1 METNTRPLLNSVIS
15 NDLEWLGKIFNDM
28 KRRAVSLRQLS
39 FLFTFIFAVLLRFCS
54 FFSLDC
60 LFTPA
65 GTAFT
70 YRWTFRWSGLHHAH
84 RFIVWFVFRS
94 NFCLIPRSRLSW
106 HLDGDL
112 RWHIVDP
119 PLVVQH
125 FDVKP
130 MCCKIASTDLPCAD
144 YIMLSQDVCP
154 SVRLPHAGIEPER
167 LNISS
172 HLFNL
177 QVATPFWFFTYQT
190 LWQYSDGDPATGASN
205 AGGIKIVIFD

>member
-144 YIMLSQDVCP
+144 YYAVARCL

-177 QVATPFWFFTYQT
+177 QVATPFWFFLHTK
-190 LWQYSDGDPATGASN
+190 LCGSIRTGTQQRGRRMQA
-205 AGGIKIVIFD
+205 V

>member
-15 NDLEWLGKIFNDM
+15 NDWVTWQNIQWYEASRG
-28 KRRAVSLRQLS
+28 LS
-39 FLFTFIFAVLLRFCS
+39 ATAELLIHIIFAVLLRFCS

-144 YIMLSQDVCP
+144 YYAVARCL
-154 SVRLPHAGIEPER
+154 SVRPSTARRHRARTAKHIL
-167 LNISS
+167 
-172 HLFNL
+172 
-177 QVATPFWFFTYQT
+177 TPF
-190 LWQYSDGDPATGASN
+190 
-205 AGGIKIVIFD
+205 